1 MTLNS
6 GNIAL
11 VSANTATKNFN
22 VLQKLGG
29 VTSVNGAE
37 ISAFDPQS
45 DRLYVVAA
53 NTVETY
59 SLSNTGTLNLI
70 SSLSP
75 GFTLDAETEAIPN
88 SVAVKNGILAVA
100 YAIRNTSNNP
110 IPNAQQIGQV
120 SFYNAADGTFLN
132 SVAVGALPDMLT
144 FTPDGKKVLVANEGE
159 PNSYEQATSVDPE
172 GSVSIIDLSGGVGN
186 ATVTNA
192 TFTSFNDKIDQLKAA
207 GVRIIGP
214 GATVAQDVEPEYIAI
229 SGDGKTAHITLQ
241 ENNAIAV
248 LDIASAT
255 ITDILPLGTKNH
267 SLPGNGLDASDR
279 DGAINIQNWPVFGLY
294 QPDAIASF
302 TVNGQT
308 YYITSNEGDAR
319 DYAGFSEERRV
330 GDGKYVLDPT
340 IFPNAATLKQAANLG
355 RLNVTTATGD
365 TDGDGD
371 LDRIEAFGARSF
383 SIWDAKGKQVFD
395 SGDQLEK
402 ITATLVPT
410 LFNSEGLAAGFDSRS
425 DNKGPEPE
433 GVAVG
438 VINNR
443 TYAFIGLERIGNV
456 MVFDVTNPY
465 QPTFVEY
472 INTPEDVSPEGLT
485 FISAA
490 DSPTGKP
497 LLVTTNEVSKTVAV
511 FEVTPPNQISG
522 TSRNDRLRGTNG
534 VDIIQGLA
542 GKDSLSGGN
551 GNDILSGGKDKDRL
565 SGGNGDDIL
574 YGDEDNDTLLGGQGN
589 DSLFGGTGN
598 DRLAGGDGNDK
609 LYGNDG
615 RDSLLGGD
623 GDDWLVGGKGRDTL
637 TGGRGSDR
645 FYLTENGRGEYDRIT
660 DFKPTI
666 DTIVIS
672 KSEFALSQDLGT
684 LDTSVFR
691 LGTKAMTESDRFIY
705 DRNKGNLF
713 FDADGIGGTAQIQI
727 AQLSN
732 RVALTS
738 ADITV
743 IA

>member
-6 GNIAL
+6 GD
-11 VSANTATKNFN
+11 TFGKNYN
-22 VLQKLGG
+22 VLAKVGG
-29 VTSVNGAE
+29 FTSGNGAE

-45 DRLYVVAA
+45 DRLFVVAA

-59 SLSNTGTLNLI
+59 SLSNTGTVSLI
-70 SSLSP
+70 SALTP
-75 GFTLDAETEAIPN
+75 GFTLDEGTQAIPN
-88 SVAVKNGILAVA
+88 SVAVSNGIVAVA
-100 YAIRNTSNNP
+100 YAIVNSTT
-110 IPNAQQIGQV
+110 NAQQTGKV

-159 PNSYEQATSVDPE
+159 PNSYGQGTSVDPE

-207 GVRIIGP
+207 GVRITGP
-214 GATVAQDVEPEYIAI
+214 GATVAQDLEPEYIAI
-229 SGDGKTAHITLQ
+229 SGDGKTARITLQ

-255 ITDILPLGTKNH
+255 ITDILPLGRKDH

-279 DGAINIQNWPVFGLY
+279 DSKINIQNWPVFGLY

-319 DYAGFSEERRV
+319 DYVGFSEEIRV
-330 GDGKYVLDPT
+330 GAGGYVLDPS

-355 RLNVTTATGD
+355 RLNVTRVTGD

-383 SIWDAKGKQVFD
+383 SIWDGNGKQVFD
-395 SGDQLEK
+395 SGDQLEQ
-402 ITATLVPT
+402 ITATLVPS
-410 LFNSEGLAAGFDSRS
+410 LFNSEGLVAGFDSRS

-433 GVAVG
+433 GIVTG

-443 TYAFIGLERIGNV
+443 TYAFIGLERVGDVIV
-456 MVFDVTNPY
+456 YDVTNPQ

-472 INTPEDVSPEGLT
+472 INTPEDIAVEGLT

-511 FEVTPPNQISG
+511 FEVTPPNHITG
-522 TSRNDRLRGTNG
+522 TSRNDRLRGTEG

-542 GKDSLSGGN
+542 GRDSLSGGN
-551 GNDILSGGKDKDRL
+551 GNDILYGGAGKDL
-565 SGGNGDDIL
+565 LNGGNDDDIL
-574 YGDEDNDTLLGGQGN
+574 YGDEDHDTLLGGLGN
-589 DSLFGGTGN
+589 DSLAGGIGS
-598 DRLAGGDGNDK
+598 DRLEGGNGNDK

-615 RDSLLGGD
+615 RDNLIGGN
-623 GDDWLVGGKGRDTL
+623 GDDLLVGGKGKDTL

-645 FYLTENGRGEYDRIT
+645 FYLTVDTIGEYDKIT

-672 KSEFALSQDLGT
+672 KAEFGLTQDIGT
-684 LDTSVFR
+684 LDTSLFR
-691 LGTKAMTESDRFIY
+691 LGKTATTESDRFIY

-732 RVALTS
+732 KAALS
-738 ADITV
+738 SGDITV